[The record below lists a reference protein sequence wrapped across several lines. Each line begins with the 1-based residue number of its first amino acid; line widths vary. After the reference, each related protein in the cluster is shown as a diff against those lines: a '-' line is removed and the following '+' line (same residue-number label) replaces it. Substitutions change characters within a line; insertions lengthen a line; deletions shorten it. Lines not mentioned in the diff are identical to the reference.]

1 MNNKQQSIPGRSIM
15 TFGKY
20 LLVVLAISGLVSC
33 GSSNSVDEPILIKF
47 PHVTSP
53 ITPKGLAADRFK
65 TLVEERLAGRVV
77 VEVYPSGQLMN
88 DDDSIEALA
97 FGEVQMIATSLSKF
111 DRLTNKFQVFDLP
124 FLFPN
129 LDVVEKFQTGTLRE
143 TLLGAMSS
151 HGLQGLGF
159 WHNGMKHFT
168 GPVPMSDPDAAKGLK
183 FRIMESDVL
192 QAQILQIGGSP
203 QKMSFVEVYQA
214 LQTGA
219 VDAQENTWSNIYSSK
234 FYEVQKHLTVTNHG
248 YVGYL
253 IAVNSSFWDGL
264 PDDIRAEL
272 EVIVDEVSAWANQR
286 AKSINEEALNK
297 IIASENSEITYL
309 TAEQL
314 KVWQEKMRPVW
325 DEFSDKIGADLISA
339 AQKTSN

>member
-1 MNNKQQSIPGRSIM
+1 
-15 TFGKY
+15 
-20 LLVVLAISGLVSC
+20 
-33 GSSNSVDEPILIKF
+33 
-47 PHVTSP
+47 
-53 ITPKGLAADRFK
+53 
-65 TLVEERLAGRVV
+65 
-77 VEVYPSGQLMN
+77 
-88 DDDSIEALA
+88 
-97 FGEVQMIATSLSKF
+97 
-111 DRLTNKFQVFDLP
+111 
-124 FLFPN
+124 
-129 LDVVEKFQTGTLRE
+129 
-143 TLLGAMSS
+143 
-151 HGLQGLGF
+151 
-159 WHNGMKHFT
+159 
-168 GPVPMSDPDAAKGLK
+168 
-183 FRIMESDVL
+183 
-192 QAQILQIGGSP
+192 
-203 QKMSFVEVYQA
+203 
-214 LQTGA
+214 
-219 VDAQENTWSNIYSSK
+219 
-234 FYEVQKHLTVTNHG
+234 VQKHLTVTNHG